1 MMGNQPAALAR
12 TRDVT
17 TMSLIARVIAGG
29 VLAAVVLTVF
39 ARLVPGGNP
48 STTFSAQN
56 VTIRL
61 VSGIFYVAIM
71 TPLARR
77 LCYRRLTR
85 FLAIF
90 VPLYLT
96 GTLADLIEAYF
107 YTTQLTP
114 LTLVAAL
121 IFEGL
126 PLLVITGIIA
136 WLIPVDEDAHDAPRF
151 RESVRERRLLS
162 WLWRIVVAGALYPA
176 IYLFFAAL
184 VTPLEHAYYYD
195 PAFIASLHTVVP
207 STLTTVILEAVR
219 GVLFVLAV
227 LPVIAVMRRSR
238 WSTGLYIAL
247 IGAVLEAWIPLL
259 GQTSWPVMMRVG
271 NVLELTA
278 DACGRALLMALLVA
292 LPASHKHVR
301 G

>member
-1 MMGNQPAALAR
+1 MMGNPRVALGR
-12 TRDVT
+12 TRDLT
-17 TMSLIARVIAGG
+17 TVSLVARVIGGG

-39 ARLVPGGNP
+39 ARLAPGGNP
-48 STTFSAQN
+48 STLFSPPNIA
-56 VTIRL
+56 IRL
-61 VSGIFYVAIM
+61 VSGILYVAIM

-77 LCYRRLTR
+77 LGSRRLPR

-96 GTLADLIEAYF
+96 GTVADLIEAYF
-107 YTTQLTP
+107 YTSLLTP
-114 LTLVAAL
+114 FSLVAAL

-126 PLLVITGIIA
+126 PLLVIAGIIA
-136 WLIPVDEDAHDAPRF
+136 GLIPTDEDARHAPRF
-151 RESVRERRLLS
+151 REAVRERSFLS
-162 WLWRIVVAGALYPA
+162 WLWRIVVAGAPYPA
-176 IYLFFAAL
+176 IYLVFAAL

-227 LPVIAVMRRSR
+227 LPVIAVKRESR
-238 WSTGLYIAL
+238 WSTGVYLAL

-259 GQTSWPVMMRVG
+259 GQTSWPVLMRVG

-278 DACGRALLMALLVA
+278 DASGRALLMALLVY
-292 LPASHKHVR
+292 LPASLKR
-301 G
+301 A

>member
-1 MMGNQPAALAR
+1 M
-12 TRDVT
+12 
-17 TMSLIARVIAGG
+17 ARVIAGG

-39 ARLVPGGNP
+39 ARLAPGGDP
-48 STTFSAQN
+48 STIFATQN
-56 VTIRL
+56 VAIRL
-61 VSGIFYVAIM
+61 VSGILYVAIM

-77 LCYRRLTR
+77 LGYRRLAR

-96 GTLADLIEAYF
+96 GPVADLIEAYF
-107 YTTQLTP
+107 YTTRLTP
-114 LTLVAAL
+114 FTLVAAL

-136 WLIPVDEDAHDAPRF
+136 GLIPVDVDARPAPRF
-151 RESVRERRLLS
+151 REAARERSFLS
-162 WLWRIVVAGALYPA
+162 WLWRIVVAGAPYPA
-176 IYLFFAAL
+176 IYLLFAAL

-207 STLTTVILEAVR
+207 STLTTVILEAGR
-219 GVLFVLAV
+219 GVLFVLAA
-227 LPVIAVMRRSR
+227 LPVIAVMRASR

-247 IGAVLEAWIPLL
+247 LGATLEAWIPLL
-259 GQTSWPVMMRVG
+259 GLTSWPVMMRVG

-278 DACGRALLMALLVA
+278 DASGRALLMALLVF
-292 LPASHKHVR
+292 LPASHKR
-301 G
+301 A

>member
-1 MMGNQPAALAR
+1 MFGNQRAALAR
-12 TRDVT
+12 TRDLT
-17 TMSLIARVIAGG
+17 TMSLMARVVAGG

-48 STTFSAQN
+48 STLFSTQN
-56 VTIRL
+56 VAIRL
-61 VSGIFYVAIM
+61 VSGVLYVAIM

-77 LCYRRLTR
+77 LCYRRLPR

-96 GTLADLIEAYF
+96 GTVADLLEAYF
-107 YTTQLTP
+107 YTTMLTP

-121 IFEGL
+121 LFEGL

-136 WLIPVDEDAHDAPRF
+136 GLIPTDADARAAPRLG
-151 RESVRERRLLS
+151 EAVRERSFFS
-162 WLWRIVVAGALYPA
+162 WLGRIVVAGAPYPA
-176 IYLFFAAL
+176 LYLVFAAL
-184 VTPLEHAYYYD
+184 VTPIEHAYYSD
-195 PAFIASLHTVVP
+195 PAWIASLHTVVP
-207 STLTTVILEAVR
+207 STVTTVLLEAGR

-227 LPVIAVMRRSR
+227 LPVIAVQRTSR
-238 WSTGLYIAL
+238 WTTGVYLAL

-259 GQTSWPVMMRVG
+259 GQTSWPVLMRVG

-278 DACGRALLMALLVA
+278 DASGRALLMALLVF
-292 LPASHKHVR
+292 LPASPKR
-301 G
+301 A

>member
-1 MMGNQPAALAR
+1 MMGDQRAALAR
-12 TRDVT
+12 TRDRT
-17 TMSLIARVIAGG
+17 TTSLIARVIAGG

-39 ARLVPGGNP
+39 ARLAPGGNP
-48 STTFSAQN
+48 STTFSPQN
-56 VTIRL
+56 VAIRL
-61 VSGIFYVAIM
+61 VSGILYVAIM
-71 TPLARR
+71 SPLARR

-96 GTLADLIEAYF
+96 GTVADLIEAYF
-107 YTTQLTP
+107 YTTLLTP
-114 LTLVAAL
+114 FTLVAAL

-136 WLIPVDEDAHDAPRF
+136 GLIPVDLDAR
-151 RESVRERRLLS
+151 REPGFGEVMRERRLVS
-162 WLWRIVVAGALYPA
+162 WLWRIVAAGAPYPA
-176 IYLFFAAL
+176 IYLVFAAL

-195 PAFIASLHTVVP
+195 PAFIASLHTAVP

-227 LPVIAVMRRSR
+227 LPVIAAMRTSR
-238 WSTGLYIAL
+238 WSTGVYIAL

-278 DACGRALLMALLVA
+278 DASGRALLMALLVF
-292 LPASHKHVR
+292 LPASHKR